1 MPTDHLI
8 LPATLVAV
16 AGLLAGWDLLRGG
29 ER

>member
-1 MPTDHLI
+1 MTDNLI